1 MCLSEAKGMDIKN
14 GRNGCLARYF
24 RDIFQV
30 LDWMLKSDNGPV
42 SRCFLEYQPCFVL
55 WADRELAERVAAAG
69 LPGRSLVID
78 GIMKRREQV
87 ASGAELIHYF
97 TEDGLREFAENG
109 RFADYPE
116 EYVRALTREE
126 RVRILDGMLADMER
140 PGCDMGIVKEQSL
153 HLTKMLNIFVSSAVG
168 ASLVLYDP
176 EQGFHQL
183 LIQEPSITQA
193 FDTYIRG
200 MRDHG
205 EVYSREETEAI
216 VRKYRDGLK
225 DGGTVA
231 GTP

>member
-55 WADRELAERVAAAG
+55 WADRELAERVAAPG

-153 HLTKMLNIFVSSAVG
+153 HLTKMLNIFVSSAV
-168 ASLVLYDP
+168 
-176 EQGFHQL
+176 
-183 LIQEPSITQA
+183 
-193 FDTYIRG
+193 
-200 MRDHG
+200 
-205 EVYSREETEAI
+205 
-216 VRKYRDGLK
+216 
-225 DGGTVA
+225 
-231 GTP
+231 

>member
-1 MCLSEAKGMDIKN
+1 MLPRRFPLRFRHGGGSEQG
-14 GRNGCLARYF
+14 Y
-24 RDIFQV
+24 
-30 LDWMLKSDNGPV
+30 
-42 SRCFLEYQPCFVL
+42 
-55 WADRELAERVAAAG
+55 
-69 LPGRSLVID
+69 
-78 GIMKRREQV
+78 
-87 ASGAELIHYF
+87 
-97 TEDGLREFAENG
+97 
-109 RFADYPE
+109 
-116 EYVRALTREE
+116 
-126 RVRILDGMLADMER
+126 
-140 PGCDMGIVKEQSL
+140 
-153 HLTKMLNIFVSSAVG
+153 IFVSSAVG

>member
-1 MCLSEAKGMDIKN
+1 MLCPL
-14 GRNGCLARYF
+14 GRPGAGRACGSA
-24 RDIFQV
+24 
-30 LDWMLKSDNGPV
+30 GA
-42 SRCFLEYQPCFVL
+42 SRQ
-55 WADRELAERVAAAG
+55 D
-69 LPGRSLVID
+69 LVID
-78 GIMKRREQV
+78 GIMKRREQI

-200 MRDHG
+200 MRDHWG
-205 EVYSREETEAI
+205 GVLQ
-216 VRKYRDGLK
+216 GG
-225 DGGTVA
+225 DGGHRQKIQ
-231 GTP
+231 GWSER

>member
-1 MCLSEAKGMDIKN
+1 MGCWQIWN
-14 GRNGCLARYF
+14 GRA
-24 RDIFQV
+24 
-30 LDWMLKSDNGPV
+30 
-42 SRCFLEYQPCFVL
+42 
-55 WADRELAERVAAAG
+55 
-69 LPGRSLVID
+69 VIW
-78 GIMKRREQV
+78 
-87 ASGAELIHYF
+87 
-97 TEDGLREFAENG
+97 
-109 RFADYPE
+109 
-116 EYVRALTREE
+116 
-126 RVRILDGMLADMER
+126 
-140 PGCDMGIVKEQSL
+140 VKEQSL